1 MSKGRGSIPSL
12 TGVRGIAALW
22 VFLTHFYGFTGRV
35 FGMPSLMK
43 SSFLFNGFR
52 GVDLFFILSGFI
64 LMHVHATDFTTI
76 SWPALKRFFIL
87 RFFRIYPLNT
97 VILVALVP
105 LVLLAPSYV
114 AAQRA
119 FTDPHFA
126 YRVHNLSAAG
136 FVQTLLLAQSWT
148 ILKLGEWNIVS
159 WTLSAEVL
167 GYALFPALTWIIV
180 RESSWRRCIIYAT
193 CSLVVLTI
201 LLFLSHHANNN
212 PTGTF
217 GSVRMFFCFWAGIC
231 LYRCYQLAPDT
242 LADRASAITC
252 AAIFFIA
259 LTLFFPPSP
268 VFDSFGFAALVF
280 GLAYRRG
287 PINSLMETRP
297 SLYLG
302 KISFSFYLS
311 HFLIIDI
318 ISWSAGSWLMAQAG
332 ATKCIALIAIFLLCL
347 GVASVLY
354 QWVERPSQRF
364 GHYLSSRA
372 KPRIGKDAATN
383 AVLANSNT

>member
-1 MSKGRGSIPSL
+1 MNKGRSSIPSL

-22 VFLTHFYGFTGRV
+22 VFLTHIYGFAGHILGLTPV
-35 FGMPSLMK
+35 LK
-43 SSFLFNGFR
+43 SSFMFNGFR

-64 LMHVHATDFTTI
+64 LMHVHAGDFVTI
-76 SWPALKRFFIL
+76 SRPALRRFFIL

-97 VILVALVP
+97 VILAAMVP

-114 AAQRA
+114 AIQRE

-126 YRVHNLSAAG
+126 YRAHNLSAAG

-148 ILKLGEWNIVS
+148 VLKLGEWNIVS

-167 GYALFPALTWIIV
+167 GYALFPALAWIIV
-180 RESSWRRCIIYAT
+180 RESSWRRCIAYAA
-193 CSLVVLTI
+193 CSLLILTI
-201 LLFLSHHANNN
+201 LLFLTHHANNN

-217 GSVRMFFCFWAGIC
+217 GSVRMFFCFTAGMC
-231 LYRCYQLAPDT
+231 LYRCFQLAPDDV
-242 LADRASAITC
+242 ADWASATTC
-252 AAIFFIA
+252 TGIAFIA

-268 VFDSFGFAALVF
+268 VFDSLGFAALVF

-287 PINSLMETRP
+287 PVNWLLETRP

-302 KISFSFYLS
+302 KISFSFYLC
-311 HFLIIDI
+311 HFLIISI
-318 ISWSAGSWLMAQAG
+318 VSWSAGSWLMAQG
-332 ATKCIALIAIFLLCL
+332 LVTKGFAIFGLFLLCL
-347 GVASVLY
+347 GVASLLY

-364 GHYLSSRA
+364 GHSLLRSREPGAGDKAGARDVLVSS
-372 KPRIGKDAATN
+372 N
-383 AVLANSNT
+383 V